1 LGIPPALPA
10 DPVKL
15 PCSSSYVNARDAVP
29 RVLARLTMKGNCG
42 VKGVALGLS
51 GLANRPFKLCQYRC
65 VLTRLAIS
73 EIKAEI
79 GESWPT
85 SLLASWT
92 NLRSSV
98 VMRRNQLPARRPIC
112 FCLDPFGKC
121 QSSVA
126 TLRHTRGNYCA
137 CSGLELALFTVRTS
151 RHDRS
156 APKGDLCAEGE
167 NDPNRS
173 LLGGSKLSAIT

>member
-10 DPVKL
+10 DAVKL

-51 GLANRPFKLCQYRC
+51 GLTNRPFKLCQYRC

-73 EIKAEI
+73 EIEAEI

-85 SLLASWT
+85 SLLASG
-92 NLRSSV
+92 
-98 VMRRNQLPARRPIC
+98 QP
-112 FCLDPFGKC
+112 
-121 QSSVA
+121 
-126 TLRHTRGNYCA
+126 

-167 NDPNRS
+167 SDPNRS